1 MKTTIVRYTLLLLI
15 LALLASACGKEKKVT
30 ATNTPAE
37 RPAWIDQRPV
47 NNGYYIG
54 IGSSSKTSQPLDYQA
69 IAKKNAMADLTSEIK
84 VRVQGSTFLN
94 SLEVNKNFSEEFISN
109 ITTTSDEK
117 IEDFEVAGVYET
129 KTDFWIY
136 YRLSKA
142 EYQSQKM
149 RAKQSAMSMANDY
162 FVRGQEAEGRNDL
175 RVAMD
180 QYFHGLFALRE
191 YWDEENTFL
200 TDKGSV
206 YLDHELYSRIQS
218 IVTGI
223 QLSAPERVDINAQND
238 FTEKVAV
245 KAMYKGQP
253 VSGVV
258 VNYRYP
264 REKFSRIKTVATDA
278 AGLATI
284 DVENI
289 DTAAPNKSLNL
300 EIDIESWLPNDL
312 DVYTEKGLM
321 KSVTT
326 DKKVVPI
333 NFTTPSFFVKSNEKM
348 YGTPTEAVLQ
358 KKAQAA
364 LIGKGLRITANEK
377 SADYI
382 LELRAETTNGQAT
395 QGFFV
400 AFLNLQTTVIKVT
413 SGEAVFQDVQ
423 SEIKGVQLSQ
433 AAAGTDAYK
442 KGESKL
448 EEQIVPA
455 MIKAIL

>member
-1 MKTTIVRYTLLLLI
+1 MIARYTILLLV
-15 LALLASACGKEKKVT
+15 LAFLATSCGKEKKVT
-30 ATNTPAE
+30 ATNPPVE
-37 RPAWIDQRPV
+37 RPTWVDQRPI
-47 NNGYYIG
+47 NSAYYIG

-94 SLEVNKNFSEEFISN
+94 SLEVNKNFSEEFMSN

-162 FVRGQEAEGRNDL
+162 YVRGQEAESRNDL
-175 RVAMD
+175 RVAID

-191 YWDEENTFL
+191 YWDEENAFL
-200 TDKGSV
+200 TEKGSV

-223 QLSAPERVDINAQND
+223 QLSAPERVDVNAQNN
-238 FTEKVAV
+238 FKAKVSV
-245 KAMYKGQP
+245 QAMYQGRP

-264 REKFSRIKTVATDA
+264 REKFSRVKTVATDA
-278 AGLATI
+278 TGIVSI

-289 DTAAPNKSLNL
+289 DTAAPNKSLSL
-300 EIDIESWLPNDL
+300 EVDVESWLPNDL

-333 NFTTPSFFVKSNEKM
+333 NFTTPTFFIKSSEKM
-348 YGTPTEAVLQ
+348 YGSPMDAQLL
-358 KKAQAA
+358 KKAQAV
-364 LIGKGLRITANEK
+364 LIAKGLRIAASEK
-377 SADYI
+377 TADYI
-382 LELRAETTNGQAT
+382 MELKAETTNGQAT

-400 AFLNLQTTVIKVT
+400 AFLNLQTTVIKVA
-413 SGEAVFQDVQ
+413 SGEAVFQDLQ
-423 SEIKGVQLSQ
+423 SEIKGVQLNQ

-448 EEQIVPA
+448 EDQIVPA